1 MWQKIKNKPRQRKI
15 DRKIWQ
21 FQFFLVTLHAFSK
34 AGAHAPPYSDNTINK
49 IYTIMKALL
58 KNLGVILAIIGVL
71 MLVIYYFAVQTNT
84 LLVLSIVFEVAGI
97 LSYIFINKY
106 ID

>member
-1 MWQKIKNKPRQRKI
+1 
-15 DRKIWQ
+15 
-21 FQFFLVTLHAFSK
+21 
-34 AGAHAPPYSDNTINK
+34 
-49 IYTIMKALL
+49 MKALL

-84 LLVLSIVFEVAGI
+84 LLVLSMVFEVAGI
-97 LSYIFINKY
+97 LSYMLINKY